1 MTDDQREEKNRKRR
15 EVYHREKISAPSMT
29 DEQREEK
36 NRKRREAYKRKKSHA
51 LNKENDPG
59 STLLKGESDKN
70 LTPLKPVDTNIEINK
85 KMHNKKNDPV
95 SALLKGESDKN
106 QTPLKSVDTNIERNK
121 NRQNKENDPGS
132 DLFKG
137 ESNKLLTPLKSLD
150 SNIERNKKG
159 CEDYQK
165 KNDETRSKSISAEP
179 LAPIICT
186 PIVIEPPTC
195 LPFNDETVDV
205 NLVNVVKPT
214 LSDTCT
220 DVPPVLCYQPSTA
233 CVDTPG
239 VSVGSCKTKVLT
251 DEQRAH
257 RNKHHRELYHEKKQ
271 LTSPC
276 DVDRRDSI
284 KQRRREAYH
293 AKKEAIQLSI
303 DKSKS
308 KKTRAQLSREYKRR
322 QREFHE
328 NNLHPDSIAWKLRNL
343 HLNSSCPL
351 KVNPQ

>member
-1 MTDDQREEKNRKRR
+1 MDPLNITKEQERRPRATPMTDDQREEKNRKRR

-51 LNKENDPG
+51 LNKE
-59 STLLKGESDKN
+59 
-70 LTPLKPVDTNIEINK
+70 
-85 KMHNKKNDPV
+85 NDPV